1 MDLSIHHSRTLL
13 YTSPIRQEPVK
24 LREIKLLHG
33 RLLHIIISVLNI
45 AYEKEVGA
53 RLLYRNLSGKGIM
66 AHLKASYV
74 RSEKNI
80 DGSQPGI
87 DIFEVKY
94 DMTKNRSNRA
104 PWSPIVNLVP
114 YYRVNGEYYEDNP
127 NDRQE
132 TYKVAEDSIV
142 RIICK
147 KGYVFKAP
155 IVSKFE
161 SDLAWEIFEKEAGI
175 DKAHEAKMNL
185 MRHNSESSD
194 FISKDNKVFWEVNFK
209 DALLQCSGKN
219 NVKAWKYFCHKTSC
233 VPDSNK
239 ENKKN
244 YNSSSLDDYDYC
256 DDVRG
261 WKDRVHNTP
270 SNNNSSWKIPGC
282 EEFYKQD
289 MFQNP
294 FAYISKKKK
303 EEDEED
309 DDDEKFEQKS
319 KTKSDKPYKKSTAA
333 GGKKLSKNKSNDYQ
347 TTNMN
352 PKTISNKAYDSSA
365 KVMN

>member
-1 MDLSIHHSRTLL
+1 MDLYINHSRTLL
-13 YTSPIRQEPVK
+13 YTSPISHEKVK
-24 LREIKLLHG
+24 LREVKLLHG
-33 RLLHIIISVLNI
+33 RILHIIISVLNI

-66 AHLKASYV
+66 AYVKASYIS
-74 RSEKNI
+74 SEKNP
-80 DGSQPGI
+80 DENQPNI

-114 YYRVNGEYYEDNP
+114 YYRVEGKYYEDSP

-132 TYKVAEDSIV
+132 TYRVAEDSIV
-142 RIICK
+142 RIVCK

-155 IVSKFE
+155 IASKFE
-161 SDLAWEIFEKEAGI
+161 SDLAWEIFEKEDGI
-175 DKAHEAKMNL
+175 DKANEAKMQL
-185 MRHNSESSD
+185 MTHNSNNGD

-209 DALLQCSGKN
+209 EALLNCPGN
-219 NVKAWKYFCHKTSC
+219 NNKKVWKHFCHKTSC
-233 VPDSNK
+233 IPSSNT

-244 YNSSSLDDYDYC
+244 NISSLNDYDYC
-256 DDVRG
+256 EDVKG
-261 WKDRVHNTP
+261 WKNRIAQ
-270 SNNNSSWKIPGC
+270 NNYSSSWKIPGC

-294 FAYISKKKK
+294 FSYVEKEESDDNNNKNNETKKQTKSKSNKKTNAVSSKKFNKI
-303 EEDEED
+303 
-309 DDDEKFEQKS
+309 
-319 KTKSDKPYKKSTAA
+319 
-333 GGKKLSKNKSNDYQ
+333 KNNDYQ
-347 TTNMN
+347 SVNVN
-352 PKTISNKAYDSSA
+352 PKSITNRADNNTA